1 MVKVNKKYISAKNNP
16 LLSLQEEGEC
26 SITLKNIQLS
36 TNKHFF
42 QKFFKVGEILLN
54 SFPFKEC
61 ENLIED
67 GCGVVTL
74 IIYSA
79 KKYNNKVVAVDINL
93 YAISLF
99 RQNSIQNNV
108 TQNVDV

>member
-42 QKFFKVGEILLN
+42 QKFLKSVRF
-54 SFPFKEC
+54 
-61 ENLIED
+61 
-67 GCGVVTL
+67 
-74 IIYSA
+74 Y
-79 KKYNNKVVAVDINL
+79 
-93 YAISLF
+93 
-99 RQNSIQNNV
+99 
-108 TQNVDV
+108 